1 MLWQQSLQFAAD
13 MSNLSKLK
21 TTSTLLA
28 GLFLASALNFPV
40 TGFADENLAGKYYE
54 DALVAY
60 RKQDIGAAIIELRN
74 ALQQNPNY
82 VAAHIL
88 LGELF
93 LQKKS
98 LSEAEVHINLANQLG
113 ADRSLTVNAL
123 AQLYLYQIKYNL
135 LIKEI
140 QPSQFNRQLQP
151 DLHMFRG
158 HAYLQ
163 LNQIS
168 EALNE
173 YDMAAQIDPSRV
185 DAVIGRA
192 NALLRR
198 NDLAG
203 AKQAVEK
210 AMTMQPDNAGN
221 WYVNGTLKHVQ
232 GDLENAV
239 KDYDKAITLLPDY
252 QDARIARAGV
262 LMDLHQDQRA
272 AEDLVYLRE
281 HYPFDPKAAYLHAV
295 LLARNN
301 QKEASIKELE
311 AAADII
317 VAVKPEY
324 LTQHSQTLML
334 SGLVNYSLQRFDLAA
349 EYLRQYVK
357 TYPGQPGPYKLLASI
372 LLNKNEPET
381 VIDLLSPVVAS
392 HPNDHRLLFL
402 LGTAYM
408 NVGKHDKANA
418 LLEKA
423 SAGEG
428 GGENIHA
435 EIGLNRLSMG
445 QETLAIQE
453 LEAAIQK
460 NPGNTQ
466 AGIPLVAIYI
476 KNGDNPKALRV
487 AQGMHDKLPKNLTL
501 LNLLG
506 TAQVAMQNLKQARRS
521 FEKAAE
527 LDPSFITAHLNLSKL
542 DVAEKKID
550 KAKQRLVKLNQE
562 FPDNVA
568 VLIELSTVEQ
578 AAGDNDGA
586 NQWLEKARR
595 IDQKSMPVLL
605 AQMDLKIKT
614 GRPLEALS
622 IGEAAEL
629 IDRENPQLLQ
639 ALARSYLAANNRD
652 KALSIYRRMADQ
664 ARLNVKKLYNI
675 ARYQIQAG
683 DYPDAI
689 KTLKQAL
696 VADEKHIPSQIA
708 LTEME
713 LYHGKPVFAISRA
726 NNLLKEY
733 PQRGFPH
740 RLLGD
745 IAAHDKNVD
754 LAVSRYQTA
763 FDLEPDTALL
773 MKLYQGLKQTG
784 QNEKA
789 FGLLSQWSKKHP
801 KDMVPIAALAEELL
815 QQGKLKEAQK
825 HYEFLLAQYPN
836 EPQFLNNLAYIYFT
850 SGNGKALSYAE
861 KAQQLAPDQASSND
875 TLGWIL
881 VNTGKAE
888 QGLHYLRSAHSR
900 MSQNPEIR
908 YHIAVALDKL
918 GRKEEAKQELEQ
930 ALKLE
935 TTFIGIEQAKALL
948 EKLRE

>member
-1 MLWQQSLQFAAD
+1 MPTLPK
-13 MSNLSKLK
+13 SK
-21 TTSTLLA
+21 TASTLLA
-28 GLFLASALNFPV
+28 GLFLASALNLPV
-40 TGFADENLAGKYYE
+40 TGMADENLAGKYYE
-54 DALVAY
+54 DALVAA
-60 RKQDIGAAIIELRN
+60 RKPDIDAAIIELRN
-74 ALQQNPNY
+74 ALQQNPKY

-98 LSEAEVHINLANQLG
+98 LSEAEVHLNLANQLG
-113 ADRSLTVNAL
+113 ADRSLTVKAL
-123 AQLYLYQIKYNL
+123 AQLYLYQLKYNPL
-135 LIKEI
+135 LKEI

-151 DLHMFRG
+151 DLHVFRG

-163 LNQIS
+163 LGQIS

-203 AKQAVEK
+203 ATQAVDK
-210 AMTMQPDNAGN
+210 AMAMQPGNAGN
-221 WYVNGTLKHVQ
+221 WYVNGTIKHVQ
-232 GDLENAV
+232 ADLENAV
-239 KDYDKAITLLPDY
+239 KDYDKAIELMPDY

-272 AEDLVYLRE
+272 TEDLAYLRE

-295 LLARNN
+295 LLARNG

-357 TYPGQPGPYKLLASI
+357 NYPGQPGPYKLLASI

-381 VIDLLSPVVAS
+381 VIDLLRPVVAS

-408 NVGKHDKANA
+408 NVGKHDQAND

-428 GGENIHA
+428 GSESIHA
-435 EIGLNRLSMG
+435 EVGLNRLSMG

-453 LEAAIQK
+453 LETAIQK

-466 AGIPLVAIYI
+466 AGIPLAAIYI
-476 KNGDNPKALRV
+476 RNGEGQKALRV
-487 AQGMHDKLPKNLTL
+487 AQGLHDKMSKNLTL

-506 TAQVAMQNLKQARRS
+506 TAQVATQNLKQARRS
-521 FEKAAE
+521 FEKAVE
-527 LDPSFITAHLNLSKL
+527 LDPAFITAHINLSKL

-550 KAKQRLVKLNQE
+550 PAKQRLLKLNKQ
-562 FPDNVA
+562 FPDNIA
-568 VLIELSTVEQ
+568 VLIELSTVDQ
-578 AAGDNDGA
+578 AAGNNDAA
-586 NQWLEKARR
+586 NQWLDKAR
-595 IDQKSMPVLL
+595 ILDPKSMPVLL
-605 AQMDLKIKT
+605 AQMDLKLKT
-614 GRPLEALS
+614 GRALEALA

-639 ALARSYLAANNRD
+639 ALARSYLASDNRE
-652 KALSIYRRMADQ
+652 KALSVYRRMADQ
-664 ARLNVKKLYNI
+664 ARLNVKKLYTV

-689 KTLKQAL
+689 KTLKKAL

-745 IAAHDKNVD
+745 IAMQDKNFS
-754 LAVSRYQTA
+754 LAAERYQTA

-773 MKLYQGLKQTG
+773 MKLYQSHKQTG

-789 FGLLSQWSKKHP
+789 FGLLSQWTKKHP
-801 KDMVPIAALAEELL
+801 KDLVPIAALAEEQL

-825 HYEFLLAQYPN
+825 HYEFLLSQYPN
-836 EPQFLNNLAYIYFT
+836 EPQFLNNLAYIYFST
-850 SGNGKALSYAE
+850 GNNKALSYAE
-861 KAQQLAPDQASSND
+861 KAQQLAPEQAAGND

-881 VNTGKAE
+881 VNTGKPE

-918 GRKEEAKQELEQ
+918 GRKDEAKQELEE
-930 ALKLE
+930 ALKTDPSFNGL
-935 TTFIGIEQAKALL
+935 EQAKALL
-948 EKLRE
+948 EKLSH

>member
-1 MLWQQSLQFAAD
+1 MPTLPK
-13 MSNLSKLK
+13 SK
-21 TTSTLLA
+21 TASTLLA
-28 GLFLASALNFPV
+28 GLFLASALNLPV
-40 TGFADENLAGKYYE
+40 TGMADENLAGKYYE
-54 DALVAY
+54 DALVAA
-60 RKQDIGAAIIELRN
+60 RKPDIDAAIIELRN
-74 ALQQNPNY
+74 ALQQNPKY

-98 LSEAEVHINLANQLG
+98 LSEAEVHLNLANQLG
-113 ADRSLTVNAL
+113 ADRSLTVKAL
-123 AQLYLYQIKYNL
+123 AQLYLYQLKYNPL
-135 LIKEI
+135 LKEI

-151 DLHMFRG
+151 DLHVFRG

-173 YDMAAQIDPSRV
+173 YDMAAQIDPGRV

-203 AKQAVEK
+203 ATQAVDK
-210 AMTMQPDNAGN
+210 AMAMQPGNAGN
-221 WYVNGTLKHVQ
+221 WYVNGTIKHVQ
-232 GDLENAV
+232 ADLENAV
-239 KDYDKAITLLPDY
+239 KDYDKAIELMPDY

-272 AEDLVYLRE
+272 TEDLAYLRE

-295 LLARNN
+295 LLARNG

-357 TYPGQPGPYKLLASI
+357 NYPGQPGPYKLLASI

-381 VIDLLSPVVAS
+381 VIDLLRPVVAS

-408 NVGKHDKANA
+408 NVGKHDQAND

-428 GGENIHA
+428 GSESIHA
-435 EIGLNRLSMG
+435 EVGLNRLSMG

-453 LEAAIQK
+453 LETAIQK

-476 KNGDNPKALRV
+476 RNGEGQKALRV
-487 AQGMHDKLPKNLTL
+487 AQGLHDKMSKNLTL

-506 TAQVAMQNLKQARRS
+506 TAQAATQNLKQARRS
-521 FEKAAE
+521 FEKAVE
-527 LDPSFITAHLNLSKL
+527 LDPAFITAHINLSKL

-550 KAKQRLVKLNQE
+550 PAKQRLLKLNQQ
-562 FPDNVA
+562 FPDNIA
-568 VLIELSTVEQ
+568 VLIELSTVDQ
-578 AAGDNDGA
+578 AAGNNDSA
-586 NQWLEKARR
+586 NQWLDKAR
-595 IDQKSMPVLL
+595 ILDPKSMPVLL
-605 AQMDLKIKT
+605 AQMDLKLKT
-614 GRPLEALS
+614 GRALEALA

-639 ALARSYLAANNRD
+639 ALARSYLASDNRE
-652 KALSIYRRMADQ
+652 KALSVYRRMADQ
-664 ARLNVKKLYNI
+664 ARLNVKKLYTV

-689 KTLKQAL
+689 KTLKKAL

-745 IAAHDKNVD
+745 IAMQDKNFS
-754 LAVSRYQTA
+754 LAAERYQTA

-773 MKLYQGLKQTG
+773 MKLYQSHKQTG

-789 FGLLSQWSKKHP
+789 FGLLSQWTKKHP
-801 KDMVPIAALAEELL
+801 KDLVPIAALAEEQL

-825 HYEFLLAQYPN
+825 HYEFLLSLYPN
-836 EPQFLNNLAYIYFT
+836 EPQFLNNLAYIYFST
-850 SGNGKALSYAE
+850 GNNKALSYAE
-861 KAQQLAPDQASSND
+861 KAQQLAPEQAAGND

-881 VNTGKAE
+881 VNTGKPE

-918 GRKEEAKQELEQ
+918 GRKDEAKQELEE
-930 ALKLE
+930 ALKTHPSFNGL
-935 TTFIGIEQAKALL
+935 EQAKALL
-948 EKLRE
+948 EKLSH